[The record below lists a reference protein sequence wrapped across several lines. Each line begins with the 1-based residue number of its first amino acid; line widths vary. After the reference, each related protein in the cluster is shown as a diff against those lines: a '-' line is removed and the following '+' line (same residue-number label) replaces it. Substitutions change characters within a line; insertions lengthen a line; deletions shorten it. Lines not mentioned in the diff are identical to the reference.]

1 VGVFGIARS
10 VGVELYLVGRLGLC
24 ARLVVSFF
32 GARLDAMM
40 CPGGCWIGEV
50 EGEVEWANERVLL
63 M

>member
-40 CPGGCWIGEV
+40 CPGGLLDWGGGRGGRVGE
-50 EGEVEWANERVLL
+50 
-63 M
+63 